1 VPSVDRATETIP
13 PCPVCGSPTHPRFAL
28 CFCCHATA
36 RQLQLPLTPVAAMT
50 EYRLGDALHG
60 HLRGYK
66 DAALPE
72 ARRVHTAHL
81 VALLRSW
88 MAADLTRLTRRFGS
102 GWDVVAT
109 VPSSRRPGT
118 APMDTVVTALP
129 ELGRHAVLLVR
140 GPDATDHLV
149 AARRGFE
156 PADGVDRHWLRRQRV
171 LVVDDTVITG
181 SRAQSAAAALRIH
194 GAHVVGI
201 LALGR
206 VVGGAG
212 SG

>member
-1 VPSVDRATETIP
+1 MPQ
-13 PCPVCGSPTHPRFAL
+13 CPVCGSPTPARFTL

-36 RQLQLPLTPVAAMT
+36 GQLQLPLAPVAAMAH
-50 EYRLGDALHG
+50 YRLGDALHR

-81 VALLRSW
+81 VAMLRTW
-88 MAADLTRLTRRFGS
+88 VRADDRRLPRRFGS

-109 VPSSRRPGT
+109 VPSSCQRRV
-118 APMDTVVTALP
+118 APVDAVVTAVP
-129 ELGRHAVLLVR
+129 ELGEHAALLIR
-140 GPDATDHLV
+140 GPEATGHLV

-156 PADGVDRHWLRRQRV
+156 LADGVDREGLRRRKV

-206 VVGGAG
+206 VVAGIG

>member
-1 VPSVDRATETIP
+1 VPSVDRVAETIP
-13 PCPVCGSPTHPRFAL
+13 PCPVCGSRTRARFAL

-36 RQLQLPLTPVAAMT
+36 GQLRLPLTPVAAMAH
-50 EYRLGDALHG
+50 YRLGDALHG

-66 DAALPE
+66 DAPLPE
-72 ARRVHTAHL
+72 ARSVHTAHL
-81 VALLRSW
+81 VARLRSW
-88 MAADLTRLTRRFGS
+88 VTADDSRLAHRFGS

-109 VPSSRRPGT
+109 VPSSCRPAM
-118 APMDTVVTALP
+118 APVDAVVTAVP
-129 ELGRHAVLLVR
+129 ELGRHATLLIR
-140 GPDATDHLV
+140 GPEVTGHLV

-156 PADGVDRHWLRRQRV
+156 LADGVDRDGLRGRTV

-181 SRAQSAAAALRIH
+181 ARAQSAAAALRIH

-206 VVGGAG
+206 VVAG
-212 SG
+212 RGSE

>member
-1 VPSVDRATETIP
+1 VPSVDRATEALQ
-13 PCPVCGSPTHPRFAL
+13 PCPVCRGPRRARFAL
-28 CFCCHATA
+28 CFCCQATTG
-36 RQLQLPLTPVAAMT
+36 QLRLPLTPVVAMAH
-50 EYRLGDALHG
+50 YRLGDALHG

-66 DAALPE
+66 DAALSE

-81 VALLRSW
+81 AARLRSW
-88 MAADLTRLTRRFGS
+88 FTADDHRLVRRFAS

-109 VPSSRRPGT
+109 VPSSCRPGV
-118 APMDTVVTALP
+118 APVDAVVAAVP
-129 ELGRHAVLLVR
+129 ELGRHAPLLIR
-140 GPDATDHLV
+140 GPEATGHLV

-156 PADGVDRHWLRRQRV
+156 LADGEDRSSLVGRRV

-181 SRAQSAAAALRIH
+181 SRAQSAAAALRIS

-201 LALGR
+201 LVLGR
-206 VVGGAG
+206 VVGGTG